1 MVGSQWALGPVVAA
15 CLLLAGC
22 SGGAGGSSLTI
33 RVPATAAVAPA
44 SPAVKPVGMVTA
56 LGAAVQA
63 SVIDPSTRV
72 LAVLADSP
80 DRVLL
85 LNVDDLAA
93 APRAVALPARAAQV
107 TLSAPGGPLFVA
119 VPGALLRVDQRTGA
133 VATTKVDADVRS
145 AVELPNGKTAV
156 GTGDG
161 QVLVLGSDGA
171 VTQRIKGMAEASVLA
186 STPQGLV
193 ALDRK
198 QTAAI
203 SVDLDTGTLGAGIR
217 VGEGATNAVTDRF
230 GRVLVTD
237 TDGGELL
244 ELSAGPVMLRQ
255 RFPMPGAPYALAY
268 DPRPTW
274 RGSHSPP
281 PTKLWA
287 TTSPAENPWSAI
299 VSTLS
304 RSLRSWRWTP
314 APARSSS
321 PRPLAP
327 GCNGL
332 RPQEAAGERV

>member
-15 CLLLAGC
+15 CVLLAGC
-22 SGGAGGSSLTI
+22 SGGADGSSLTV

-44 SPAVKPVGMVTA
+44 SPTVKPVGTVTP

-80 DRVLL
+80 NRVLL

-93 APRAVALPARAAQV
+93 APRAVALSARAAQV

-171 VTQRIKGMAEASVLA
+171 VTHRIKGMAEASVLA

-203 SVDLDTGTLGAGIR
+203 SVDLDTSTLGAGIR

-255 RFPMPGAPYALAY
+255 RFPVPGAPYALAY
-268 DPRPTW
+268 DPKTDLAW
-274 RGSHSPP
+274 V
-281 PTKLWA
+281 TLTA
-287 TTSPAENPWSAI
+287 TNQVVGYDVAGGEPVERYRFGTLPQPDAVAVDSSTGAVLVASASGAGLQRI
-299 VSTLS
+299 
-304 RSLRSWRWTP
+304 
-314 APARSSS
+314 APAGGSR
-321 PRPLAP
+321 
-327 GCNGL
+327 
-332 RPQEAAGERV
+332 